1 MKKKYKLINLN
12 KVVSTNLELK
22 KLINSKKIKK
32 NLCISAEKQTNGY
45 GRRSTKWFS
54 YKGNKI
60 GQGRENSKIY
70 LKDNPEITKEIEL
83 KILENAGI
91 VEKAMMEGKV
101 ESPSEDKEES
111 TSEE

>member
-54 YKGNKI
+54 YKGNVHLSI
-60 GQGRENSKIY
+60 FLNCHFPMLINE
-70 LKDNPEITKEIEL
+70 PM
-83 KILENAGI
+83 ILI
-91 VEKAMMEGKV
+91 I
-101 ESPSEDKEES
+101 
-111 TSEE
+111 